1 MVLRQVPFVFSEASH
16 SLDTGVLLEFYKI
29 ISQAGMLMI
38 AYLKVRKQK
47 VEAFYSFWS

>member
-1 MVLRQVPFVFSEASH
+1 MVLRQVPFVFSEASY
-16 SLDTGVLLEFYKI
+16 SLDIGVLEFCKV

-47 VEAFYSFWS
+47 VEALYSFWS